1 MGDEENHSSVDK
13 LSQTKISLTNSLTD
27 VNEDLINEKNNEIG
41 RVTKWAVGFEKLLED
56 PLGLQIFTV
65 SIFIFIKENVTL
77 FTPTNNYINICL
89 HTCLILFYS
98 FKNFLK
104 KEFSNENIDFWVKCE
119 NFKKIRDHDEMKR
132 ISTEIWNEY
141 LDTSSMT
148 QINVDSKARSHC
160 KEALQNPNSEMF
172 EKAQTHVRMVSF
184 EVVKSINRYFSKR
197 LAQTSGF

>member
-77 FTPTNNYINICL
+77 FTPTNN
-89 HTCLILFYS
+89 
-98 FKNFLK
+98 
-104 KEFSNENIDFWVKCE
+104 
-119 NFKKIRDHDEMKR
+119 
-132 ISTEIWNEY
+132 
-141 LDTSSMT
+141 
-148 QINVDSKARSHC
+148 
-160 KEALQNPNSEMF
+160 
-172 EKAQTHVRMVSF
+172 
-184 EVVKSINRYFSKR
+184 
-197 LAQTSGF
+197 